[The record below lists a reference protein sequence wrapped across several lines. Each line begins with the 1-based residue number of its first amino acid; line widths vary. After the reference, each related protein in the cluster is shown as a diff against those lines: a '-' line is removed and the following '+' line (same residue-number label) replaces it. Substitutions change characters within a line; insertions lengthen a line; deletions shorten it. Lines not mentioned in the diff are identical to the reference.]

1 MNKNLIW
8 VKMGYDPLLKSGPFV
23 IILSVKDR
31 LQISLLVLNK
41 FKPIN

>member
-8 VKMGYDPLLKSGPFV
+8 VKMGYDPLLKSGPC